1 MVKVRWYGP
10 TLVLLMTVLTIM
22 VAGPSLSRQIAHAH
36 KTEEIRLIQ
45 QSLENSGTLAQ
56 LSQAFRD
63 VASTVEPSV
72 VSIQVLQRAN
82 TNRRQ
87 GRGGLPMSPE
97 DFMERWFDL
106 NPHGRSPR
114 QQESTPQEEGEGYDQ
129 YNPLRPYGSGSG
141 WVYSDDGYIITN
153 NHVVTKQDGKT
164 PADEIKVKFHDGR
177 ERIATIV
184 GTDPKTDI
192 AVIKVD
198 GPVIPAKLATAETVA
213 QGDIVFAFGSPFGIE
228 FSMSQGIVSATNRR
242 NLQIIGGDGFE
253 DFIQTDAAINPGNS
267 GGPLTNIYGHVIGM
281 NTAIASRTGAF
292 NGIGFAIPI
301 TMVTSIADQ
310 LIDTGH
316 VERGFLGIGIQD
328 LEPKLAKSFGLEG
341 QGVLITKPIEGS
353 PAEKAGL
360 QANDIITEVQGRK
373 VKTADALKNFVAS
386 HKPGQTLKVKVFRG
400 GKYMDF
406 DVTIAKRPENTAI
419 TSMNDIE
426 SMTEDQALDKPLN
439 EGLES
444 LKKLGI
450 EDAEVW
456 TKEMAERE
464 KVDYAPGVVIKTVR
478 PGSEAQRQGLRS
490 GTVVTHIMDSQN
502 SANSLEV
509 TSVKMLTEEI
519 AKHDLT
525 KGVRLHVS
533 QPTRIGMVDRII
545 FLELPDIE

>member
-72 VSIQVLQRAN
+72 VSIQVLQRAQ

-87 GRGGLPMSPE
+87 GNGGTLPMSPE

-114 QQESTPQEEGEGYDQ
+114 QQESTPQQEGEDYDQ

-141 WVYSDDGYIITN
+141 WVYSDQGYIITN

-192 AVIKVD
+192 AVIKVE

-310 LIDTGH
+310 IIDTGH

-386 HKPGQTLKVKVFRG
+386 HRPGQTLKVKVFRG
-400 GKYMDF
+400 GQYMDF
-406 DVTIAKRPENTAI
+406 DVTIAKRPE
-419 TSMNDIE
+419 
-426 SMTEDQALDKPLN
+426 
-439 EGLES
+439 
-444 LKKLGI
+444 
-450 EDAEVW
+450 
-456 TKEMAERE
+456 
-464 KVDYAPGVVIKTVR
+464 
-478 PGSEAQRQGLRS
+478 
-490 GTVVTHIMDSQN
+490 
-502 SANSLEV
+502 
-509 TSVKMLTEEI
+509 
-519 AKHDLT
+519 
-525 KGVRLHVS
+525 
-533 QPTRIGMVDRII
+533 
-545 FLELPDIE
+545 